1 MSKIQ
6 SGGFDILDTMNPAE
20 LVYKIVNK
28 AKDLS
33 NKVSLYNLVK
43 IADSS
48 RKVLSDPKKYL
59 LGHAIFGVEITLT
72 NNEIKD
78 TMKIIKYPE
87 NRGILLKVT
96 TTKIAGQKGGFLNFL
111 KVLMTAGLPLMK
123 IVLTPLA
130 KSVLLPFWLSAA
142 MSATDAAIQK
152 PFYGS
157 ETTALIISNEEME
170 DIMKIA
176 KSLEESG
183 LLIKGRSETIKNEVK
198 EQKGRFLWMLL
209 GILAASILGH
219 ALAGKGVIT
228 TGQGV
233 IRAGQDF

>member
-1 MSKIQ
+1 MSKIE
-6 SGGFDILDTMNPAE
+6 SGEFDILDIMNPAE
-20 LVYKIVNK
+20 LVHKIVNK

-33 NKVSLYNLVK
+33 NNKVSLDNLIK

-48 RKVLSDPKKYL
+48 RKVLWDPKKDL

-123 IVLTPLA
+123 IV
-130 KSVLLPFWLSAA
+130 F
-142 MSATDAAIQK
+142 
-152 PFYGS
+152 
-157 ETTALIISNEEME
+157 N
-170 DIMKIA
+170 
-176 KSLEESG
+176 
-183 LLIKGRSETIKNEVK
+183 
-198 EQKGRFLWMLL
+198 
-209 GILAASILGH
+209 SIN
-219 ALAGKGVIT
+219 
-228 TGQGV
+228 
-233 IRAGQDF
+233 

>member
-1 MSKIQ
+1 
-6 SGGFDILDTMNPAE
+6 MNPAE
-20 LVYKIVNK
+20 LVHKIVNK

-33 NKVSLYNLVK
+33 NKVSLDNLIK

-48 RKVLSDPKKYL
+48 RKVLSDPKKDL

-130 KSVLLPFWLSAA
+130 KSVLLPF
-142 MSATDAAIQK
+142 
-152 PFYGS
+152 
-157 ETTALIISNEEME
+157 
-170 DIMKIA
+170 
-176 KSLEESG
+176 
-183 LLIKGRSETIKNEVK
+183 
-198 EQKGRFLWMLL
+198 
-209 GILAASILGH
+209 
-219 ALAGKGVIT
+219 
-228 TGQGV
+228 
-233 IRAGQDF
+233 

>member
-1 MSKIQ
+1 MSKIG
-6 SGGFDILDTMNPAE
+6 SGEFDILDIMNPAE
-20 LVYKIVNK
+20 LVHKIVNK

-33 NKVSLYNLVK
+33 NKVSLDNLIK

-48 RKVLSDPKKYL
+48 RKVLSDPKKDL

-130 KSVLLPFWLSAA
+130 KSVLLPF
-142 MSATDAAIQK
+142 
-152 PFYGS
+152 
-157 ETTALIISNEEME
+157 
-170 DIMKIA
+170 
-176 KSLEESG
+176 
-183 LLIKGRSETIKNEVK
+183 
-198 EQKGRFLWMLL
+198 
-209 GILAASILGH
+209 
-219 ALAGKGVIT
+219 
-228 TGQGV
+228 
-233 IRAGQDF
+233 

>member
-1 MSKIQ
+1 
-6 SGGFDILDTMNPAE
+6 MNPAE

-198 EQKGRFLWMLL
+198 
-209 GILAASILGH
+209 
-219 ALAGKGVIT
+219 
-228 TGQGV
+228 
-233 IRAGQDF
+233 

>member
-1 MSKIQ
+1 MSKIG
-6 SGGFDILDTMNPAE
+6 SGEFDILDIMNPAE
-20 LVYKIVNK
+20 LVHKIVNK

-33 NKVSLYNLVK
+33 NKVSLDNLIK

-48 RKVLSDPKKYL
+48 RKVLSDPKKDL

-96 TTKIAGQKGGFLNFL
+96 TTKIAGGFLNFL

-130 KSVLLPFWLSAA
+130 KSVLLPF
-142 MSATDAAIQK
+142 
-152 PFYGS
+152 
-157 ETTALIISNEEME
+157 
-170 DIMKIA
+170 
-176 KSLEESG
+176 
-183 LLIKGRSETIKNEVK
+183 
-198 EQKGRFLWMLL
+198 
-209 GILAASILGH
+209 
-219 ALAGKGVIT
+219 
-228 TGQGV
+228 
-233 IRAGQDF
+233 